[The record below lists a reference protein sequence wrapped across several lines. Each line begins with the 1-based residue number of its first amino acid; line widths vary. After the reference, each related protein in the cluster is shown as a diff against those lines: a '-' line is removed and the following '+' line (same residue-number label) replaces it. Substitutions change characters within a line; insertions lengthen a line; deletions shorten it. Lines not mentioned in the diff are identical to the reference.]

1 MSATALVTILE
12 GDVSVEL
19 LKSELARILP
29 VKWDWEVHEHGDKAF
44 VVPFPC
50 KVELDRM
57 VAIGSVITR
66 HKEGVL
72 LFEEYN
78 TEIKP
83 MRKLEQVWVRVFGV
97 PYGIRSFLPLSAV
110 GTILGATQKVDITYL
125 RRTGVVRLLVAVL
138 DSTAVPTDADI
149 VVNRNMYRIFFK
161 VDEVLR
167 DEDFNQDNDDLLDD
181 EDDRA
186 EDQEMEDAGDSGD
199 KGGDKP
205 KRDEQEPHTTLESS
219 TMLPHKQAALLK
231 EILDIACAQVIEE
244 TSFKIMNEADD
255 GAPIS
260 REGAFEVDLRGKV
273 VPIPAAGTDTVTL
286 AELGDAAMA
295 EMGDV
300 AMAEMGTTTKPMV
313 GAAAETEMSST
324 DVTSI
329 AAVEVVVADAGGV
342 AMTEAS
348 AGSKGRQIEQEM
360 FTASLPVEAEG
371 VALATE
377 AGSQLEQG
385 APPAS
390 LSTEAAGSQ
399 LPATKTN
406 TGMSKRSEKIMKP
419 MHAADTTLRRSNRMQ
434 ARNDEHTLK
443 KTTRL
448 AERNVT

>member
-1 MSATALVTILE
+1 M
-12 GDVSVEL
+12 
-19 LKSELARILP
+19 
-29 VKWDWEVHEHGDKAF
+29 
-44 VVPFPC
+44 
-50 KVELDRM
+50 
-57 VAIGSVITR
+57 
-66 HKEGVL
+66 
-72 LFEEYN
+72 
-78 TEIKP
+78 
-83 MRKLEQVWVRVFGV
+83 
-97 PYGIRSFLPLSAV
+97 
-110 GTILGATQKVDITYL
+110 
-125 RRTGVVRLLVAVL
+125 AVL
-138 DSTAVPTDADI
+138 DANAVPTDADI
-149 VVNRNMYRIFFK
+149 VVNRSMYRIFFK

-167 DEDFNQDNDDLLDD
+167 DEEDFNQDNDDLLDD
-181 EDDRA
+181 EDDCA

-231 EILDIACAQVIEE
+231 EILDVACAQVIEE

-260 REGAFEVDLRGKV
+260 REGAFEVDLRGEV

-286 AELGDAAMA
+286 AEMGDAAMA
-295 EMGDV
+295 EMG
-300 AMAEMGTTTKPMV
+300 ATTKPIV

-324 DVTSI
+324 DVTSVD
-329 AAVEVVVADAGGV
+329 AVEVVVADAGGV
-342 AMTEAS
+342 ATTEAS
-348 AGSKGRQIEQEM
+348 AGGKGRQIEQEM

-390 LSTEAAGSQ
+390 LATEAAGSQ

-406 TGMSKRSEKIMKP
+406 TGMSKTSEKIMNP

-448 AERNVT
+448 AERRNLEGNQSFASFF

>member
-1 MSATALVTILE
+1 M
-12 GDVSVEL
+12 
-19 LKSELARILP
+19 
-29 VKWDWEVHEHGDKAF
+29 
-44 VVPFPC
+44 
-50 KVELDRM
+50 
-57 VAIGSVITR
+57 
-66 HKEGVL
+66 
-72 LFEEYN
+72 
-78 TEIKP
+78 
-83 MRKLEQVWVRVFGV
+83 
-97 PYGIRSFLPLSAV
+97 
-110 GTILGATQKVDITYL
+110 
-125 RRTGVVRLLVAVL
+125 VRLLVAVL

-231 EILDIACAQVIEE
+231 EILDVACAQVIEE

-300 AMAEMGTTTKPMV
+300 AMAEMGMHYHQ
-313 GAAAETEMSST
+313 AY
-324 DVTSI
+324 
-329 AAVEVVVADAGGV
+329 GG
-342 AMTEAS
+342 
-348 AGSKGRQIEQEM
+348 RY
-360 FTASLPVEAEG
+360 
-371 VALATE
+371 
-377 AGSQLEQG
+377 
-385 APPAS
+385 
-390 LSTEAAGSQ
+390 
-399 LPATKTN
+399 
-406 TGMSKRSEKIMKP
+406 R
-419 MHAADTTLRRSNRMQ
+419 
-434 ARNDEHTLK
+434 
-443 KTTRL
+443 
-448 AERNVT
+448 

>member
-1 MSATALVTILE
+1 VSATTLVTILE
-12 GDVSVEL
+12 GDVSIEL

-83 MRKLEQVWVRVFGV
+83 TRKLEQVWVCVFGV
-97 PYGIRSFLPLSAV
+97 LYEIRSFLPLWAV

-138 DSTAVPTDADI
+138 DATAVPTDADI

-167 DEDFNQDNDDLLDD
+167 DEEDFNQDNDDLLDD

-231 EILDIACAQVIEE
+231 EILDVACAQVIEE

-313 GAAAETEMSST
+313 GAAAETELSST
-324 DVTSI
+324 DVTSV
-329 AAVEVVVADAGGV
+329 AAAEVVVADAGV
-342 AMTEAS
+342 VSTTEAS
-348 AGSKGRQIEQEM
+348 AGSEGRQIEQEM

-385 APPAS
+385 ALTAS
-390 LSTEAAGSQ
+390 LATEAAGSQ

-406 TGMSKRSEKIMKP
+406 TGMSKTSEKIMNP
-419 MHAADTTLRRSNRMQ
+419 MHAADTTLRRSNRM
-434 ARNDEHTLK
+434 
-443 KTTRL
+443 
-448 AERNVT
+448 